1 MWTIFDTYDIIKQ
14 YYSVTGETMNSIKW
28 LFFDLG
34 STLIDETECIK
45 KRCNNI
51 IEKNNIDKDEFYI
64 KVRECAKTNSYAVKT
79 AAEYYGVN
87 APRWYGELEKLY
99 SDVDDILYKLSQKY
113 KLESLLYKPKSTYSM
128 FSISACMLRF
138 DNAFSFTAFFFSSL
152 SNVIISS
159 LIR

>member
-1 MWTIFDTYDIIKQ
+1 
-14 YYSVTGETMNSIKW
+14 MNSIKW

-79 AAEYYGVN
+79 AAKYYGVDT
-87 APRWYGELEKLY
+87 PRWYGELEKLY
-99 SDVDDILYKLSQKY
+99 SDVDDILYKLSKKIQIGNY
-113 KLESLLYKPKSTYSM
+113 CKSTNRHTRTNKQLGHRQI
-128 FSISACMLRF
+128 F
-138 DNAFSFTAFFFSSL
+138 
-152 SNVIISS
+152 
-159 LIR
+159 

>member
-1 MWTIFDTYDIIKQ
+1 
-14 YYSVTGETMNSIKW
+14 MNSIKW

-79 AAEYYGVN
+79 AAEYYGVDT
-87 APRWYGELEKLY
+87 PRWYGELEKLY

-113 KLESLLYKPKSTYSM
+113 KLGIIANQPIGTQERINNWGIGKY
-128 FSISACMLRF
+128 FDIVIASARGRIF
-138 DNAFSFTAFFFSSL
+138 
-152 SNVIISS
+152 
-159 LIR
+159 

>member
-1 MWTIFDTYDIIKQ
+1 
-14 YYSVTGETMNSIKW
+14 MNSIKW

-79 AAEYYGVN
+79 AAKYYGVDT
-87 APRWYGELEKLY
+87 PRWYGELENF
-99 SDVDDILYKLSQKY
+99 ILMLMTFYINYPKNTNW
-113 KLESLLYKPKSTYSM
+113 ELLQINKS
-128 FSISACMLRF
+128 AHK
-138 DNAFSFTAFFFSSL
+138 NE
-152 SNVIISS
+152 
-159 LIR
+159 

>member
-1 MWTIFDTYDIIKQ
+1 
-14 YYSVTGETMNSIKW
+14 MNSIKW

-79 AAEYYGVN
+79 AAKYYGVDT
-87 APRWYGELEKLY
+87 PRCTENWKNFILMLMTFYINYPKNTNWELLQ
-99 SDVDDILYKLSQKY
+99 IN
-113 KLESLLYKPKSTYSM
+113 KS
-128 FSISACMLRF
+128 AHK
-138 DNAFSFTAFFFSSL
+138 NE
-152 SNVIISS
+152 
-159 LIR
+159 